1 MKILYINP
9 PKLES
14 GLDAITVSAP
24 LSLITIAAMVP
35 EHDAKVVDFK
45 VDRITKKQ
53 FRSEL
58 NRHDVVAITSMT
70 PQIKS
75 ALKTAELAKEQGCT
89 TIIGGYHP
97 TLAPDYVARHP
108 GVDYAVRGEGEYTF
122 RELID
127 FIDGNKENRALR
139 EIAGVSYKKSNN
151 VIIHNE
157 DRQLECDLDKFP
169 LPRRDLLRGKKYIHF
184 GALSDGMETSRGC
197 PYSCKFCC
205 ITKMWKDLDGKIR
218 YRTKSIKRIMQELY
232 DIDKKKDFVFFK
244 DDNFTLNVKRTK
256 KVLETII
263 ESGITRNFGLGC
275 QSRVD
280 TIYRNPWLVN
290 LFAKARFRQIFLGIE
305 SFHQQSLDAMNKK
318 TTTPAMSQKVVQMLQ
333 DYGISIHGGII
344 IGYPGETKSMVRQ
357 TICFV
362 KALKI
367 SLVQFTPIT
376 AFPGT
381 QFYDEMEEKGM
392 ITSHNFRDYDLFRP
406 MMRTEQLSAQEIDK
420 LVKEAYAAYYMW
432 GGDYLKQI
440 AMRYLNPFS
449 KFKWLIKRIPKVIRS
464 FLIGGGMM
472 LHEQGVSEDIISDEL
487 KNMTLKKI
495 VTAKQMKQETPPV
508 LTPIEA
514 VSNDSW
520 K

>member
-14 GLDAITVSAP
+14 GLDAITVSGP
-24 LSLITIAAMVP
+24 LALITIAAMVP
-35 EHDAKVVDFK
+35 KHDAKVLDFK
-45 VDRITKKQ
+45 VDKITKKQ

-58 NRHDVVAITSMT
+58 NRYDVVAITSMT

-75 ALKTAELAKEQGCT
+75 ALKAAEIAKEQGCT

-108 GVDYAVRGEGEYTF
+108 GVDFTVRGEGENTF

-127 FIDGNKENRALR
+127 FIDGNKENRALK
-139 EIAGVSYKKSNN
+139 EIAGVSYKNTNN
-151 VIIHNE
+151 EVVHNK
-157 DRQLECDLDKFP
+157 DRKLECDLDKFP
-169 LPRRDLLRGKKYIHF
+169 LPRHDLLRGKKYIHF
-184 GALSDGMETSRGC
+184 GALSDGIETSRGC

-205 ITKMWKDLDGKIR
+205 ITKMWKDPDGKVR
-218 YRTKSIKRIMQELY
+218 YRTKSIKRIIQELY

-244 DDNFTLNVKRTK
+244 DDNFTINVKRTK
-256 KVLETII
+256 RILETII
-263 ESGITRNFGLGC
+263 KSGISRRFGLGC

-280 TIYRNPWLVN
+280 TIYRNPWLVK

-305 SFHQQSLDAMNKK
+305 TLHQQSLDAMNKQ

-333 DYGISIHGGII
+333 DHGVSIHGGVI
-344 IGYPGETKSMVRQ
+344 IGYPGENKEMVRQ
-357 TICFV
+357 TICFI
-362 KALKI
+362 KSLKI

-392 ITSHNFRDYDLFRP
+392 ITSYDYRDYDLFRP
-406 MMRTEQLSAQEIDK
+406 MMGTEELSAEEIGD

-432 GGDYLKQI
+432 GGDYLKQV

-449 KFKWLIKRIPKVIRS
+449 KFKWLLRRIPKVIRT

-472 LHEQGVSEDIISDEL
+472 LHEQGVSEDIVSDEL
-487 KNMTLKKI
+487 KNMKLQDI
-495 VTAKQMKQETPPV
+495 VSAKQIIQDQKQVMPE
-508 LTPIEA
+508 LKA
-514 VSNDSW
+514 VAH
-520 K
+520 

>member
-1 MKILYINP
+1 MKILYVNP
-9 PKLES
+9 PKIES
-14 GLDAITVSAP
+14 GLDAITKSAP

-35 EHDAKVVDFK
+35 EHGAKVIDFK
-45 VDRITKKQ
+45 VDKIGKKQ

-70 PQIKS
+70 PQIKG
-75 ALKTAELAKEQGCT
+75 ALKIAAMAKAQGCT
-89 TIIGGYHP
+89 TIMGGYHP
-97 TLAPDYVARHP
+97 TLAPEYVAQQP
-108 GVDYAVRGEGEYTF
+108 AVDYTVRGEGEYTF

-127 FIDGNKENRALR
+127 FIEGNKENRVLK
-139 EIAGVSYKKSNN
+139 EIAGVSYKNSDN
-151 VIIHNE
+151 VVVHNQ
-157 DRQLECDLDKFP
+157 DRRLECNLDNFP
-169 LPRRDLLRGKKYIHF
+169 LPRRDLLRGKTYIHF

-205 ITKMWKDLDGKIR
+205 ITKMWKDPDGKIQ
-218 YRTKSIKRIMQELY
+218 YRSKSIKRIMQELY

-244 DDNFTLNVKRTK
+244 DDNFTLNPKRTK
-256 KVLETII
+256 KILETII
-263 ESGITRNFGLGC
+263 ESGITRKFGLGC

-280 TIYRNPWLVN
+280 TIYRNPWLVK

-305 SFHQQSLDAMNKK
+305 TFHQQSLDAMNKK
-318 TTTPAMSQKVVQMLQ
+318 TTTPVMSQKVVQMLQ
-333 DYGISIHGGII
+333 DHGISIHGGVIV
-344 IGYPGETKSMVRQ
+344 GYPGETKSMVRQ

-362 KALKI
+362 KSLKI

-381 QFYDEMEEKGM
+381 LFYEEMKAKGM
-392 ITSHNFRDYDLFRP
+392 ITSYNYRDYDLFRP

-420 LVKEAYAAYYMW
+420 LVKEAYAAYYMM
-432 GGDYLKQI
+432 GGDYLKQV

-449 KFKWLIKRIPKVIRS
+449 KFRWLLKRIPKVIKT

-472 LHEQGVSEDIISDEL
+472 LHEQGVSEDMISDEL

-495 VTAKQMKQETPPV
+495 VAAKRMKQEIPQIAPPIV
-508 LTPIEA
+508 AI
-514 VSNDSW
+514 
-520 K
+520 